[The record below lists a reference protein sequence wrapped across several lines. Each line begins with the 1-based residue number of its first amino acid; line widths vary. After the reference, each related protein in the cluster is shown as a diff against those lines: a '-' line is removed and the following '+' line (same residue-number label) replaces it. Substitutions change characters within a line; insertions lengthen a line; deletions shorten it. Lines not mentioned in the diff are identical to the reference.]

1 MVNGIHESI
10 LIDNI
15 INVFSEL
22 ELINSSVQDI
32 YSYLFLYFSVVKEV
46 FSEKWKNERRHSSQ
60 LVKTNGIGALFLTM
74 IQLNKQFG
82 SILDSQNQSSYI
94 KFFEERNKF
103 DWDSKLWIG
112 TGNKI
117 QKTISIA
124 LWENKG

>member
-1 MVNGIHESI
+1 M
-10 LIDNI
+10 
-15 INVFSEL
+15 
-22 ELINSSVQDI
+22 
-32 YSYLFLYFSVVKEV
+32 FLYFSVVKEV

-94 KFFEERNKF
+94 KFFEERNNRTSYGKL
-103 DWDSKLWIG
+103 DSKLWIG